1 MLLRIKRER
10 NGGGRRNVPVAMWSW
25 VRLQASWAKLVA
37 KDPDRMEAVGDRSW
51 QLKILDCCS
60 RKMTSLGPRRAGVS
74 LEAKKEMA
82 EEHKKRSDISKKSR
96 YVLLSMGTRP
106 GAAVLT
112 ELRPASSG
120 PVGNFEVE
128 ARGRVSCKR
137 ALRSRS
143 SCRSMLQRPEKSRES
158 TAEAG
163 IVRVLVI
170 VAILVERL
178 VMIEPF
184 EVVVGLL
191 RGNACRSGC
200 KCRR

>member
-82 EEHKKRSDISKKSR
+82 EEHKKRSDISKKRVGMFCSAWGQDQVLQYSR
-96 YVLLSMGTRP
+96 NCGLHHQGQLATLKLKR
-106 GAAVLT
+106 GA
-112 ELRPASSG
+112 E
-120 PVGNFEVE
+120 
-128 ARGRVSCKR
+128 
-137 ALRSRS
+137 
-143 SCRSMLQRPEKSRES
+143 
-158 TAEAG
+158 
-163 IVRVLVI
+163 
-170 VAILVERL
+170 
-178 VMIEPF
+178 
-184 EVVVGLL
+184 
-191 RGNACRSGC
+191 
-200 KCRR
+200 